1 MTELYNMGVDFII
14 IDNTNATLAW
24 ISSAGALDPN
34 SVFYEAVYAPMK
46 ALLDTIVEMRQEG
59 LPTPYVVNWVNTND
73 DYVMLNVMHNLF
85 TSATYDPSLGNEK
98 YEDVWVYW
106 DGKPFFL
113 VTKDQGTP
121 DRDITYRV
129 MWGLQTSIANGEW
142 SYLQKDN
149 SKNKGTNWSGA
160 VEQMSVSV
168 AMQQNRMSNTGS
180 ATGRNHGITFYNQ
193 WQNAFATRP
202 KIITLTW
209 WNEWGAERLDPSTN
223 VACGTYCFTDNY
235 NQEYSRDIEPQKG
248 GLGSTYYDWTTQ
260 YIRAYKNHQS
270 VPRLVESGY

>member
-1 MTELYNMGVDFII
+1 MG
-14 IDNTNATLAW
+14 
-24 ISSAGALDPN
+24 
-34 SVFYEAVYAPMK
+34 K
-46 ALLDTIVEMRQEG
+46 A
-59 LPTPYVVNWVNTND
+59 
-73 DYVMLNVMHNLF
+73 
-85 TSATYDPSLGNEK
+85 
-98 YEDVWVYW
+98 
-106 DGKPFFL
+106 FL
-113 VTKDQGTP
+113 
-121 DRDITYRV
+121 
-129 MWGLQTSIANGEW
+129 
-142 SYLQKDN
+142 LQKDN